1 MVAGLT
7 IRERVRSLDI
17 WLGLGVVA
25 TPYVK
30 RSGTL
35 HWRFT
40 VGIQLVESQGLAPE
54 DAVEQRDVRNILL
67 AFKSGPYQGCRD
79 EERLHFYLH
88 FQNLTIYLYVRLLGS
103 FCVCAVHARM
113 LMHMCASLCMMS
125 PLSAKNKNPFA

>member
-1 MVAGLT
+1 MVKLLSLETQVPKMRLLRMVAGLT

-54 DAVEQRDVRNILL
+54 DAVE
-67 AFKSGPYQGCRD
+67 
-79 EERLHFYLH
+79 
-88 FQNLTIYLYVRLLGS
+88 
-103 FCVCAVHARM
+103 
-113 LMHMCASLCMMS
+113 
-125 PLSAKNKNPFA
+125 